1 MRNREK
7 AGSERQ
13 GEGAGSSDDSGGG
26 GTGSP
31 GVMPRTQELGEVVS
45 VGRFGADKCCDSAS
59 TLSGSLASV
68 HWELGTSV
76 SSFLLRERERL
87 TETETLP

>member
-13 GEGAGSSDDSGGG
+13 GGGAGSSDDSGGG
-26 GTGSP
+26 GTGSL
-31 GVMPRTQELGEVVS
+31 GVMPRTQLGEVVS

-59 TLSGSLASV
+59 ALSGSLASV
-68 HWELGTSV
+68 HWKLGTPV